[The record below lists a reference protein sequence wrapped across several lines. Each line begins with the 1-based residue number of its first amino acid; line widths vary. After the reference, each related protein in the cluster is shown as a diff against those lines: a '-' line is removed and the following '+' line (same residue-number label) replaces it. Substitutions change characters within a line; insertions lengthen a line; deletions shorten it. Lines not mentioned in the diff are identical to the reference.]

1 MARSSGIVVLVLAV
15 GLLLTGCSEGG
26 HDEAGAYQ
34 GETTA
39 RIEPTAPTT
48 TSSSSTLGIDLRSC
62 PKAEPEELPPD
73 ALAGAT
79 EAALEQVLS
88 VFGDV
93 KTTEGAY
100 ALAAYRMKGGSGP
113 FGSRPGTVR
122 EMCRERPHY
131 GERLLERSVEVDLIF
146 PKLRPSASL
155 SQHTVF
161 VARFEGDYWIYGV
174 GH

>member
-1 MARSSGIVVLVLAV
+1 MARSSSIVVLVLAV
-15 GLLLTGCSEGG
+15 GLLLAGCIEGRRGEASG
-26 HDEAGAYQ
+26 HQ

-48 TSSSSTLGIDLRSC
+48 TSSSTLGIDLRRC

-79 EAALEQVLS
+79 EAALDQVPS

-93 KTTEGAY
+93 KATEGAY
-100 ALAAYRMKGGSGP
+100 AVAAYRMKGGSGP
-113 FGSRPGTVR
+113 FGPRPGIVR
-122 EMCRERPHY
+122 DTCRQRPQY
-131 GERLLERSVEVDLIF
+131 AERLLERSVEVDLIF
-146 PKLRPSASL
+146 PKLQSSASL

-161 VARFEGDYWIYGV
+161 VARFRGEYWVYGV
-174 GH
+174 GR

>member
-1 MARSSGIVVLVLAV
+1 MARSSGIVVFMLAV
-15 GLLLTGCSEGG
+15 GLLLAGCNEGRRS
-26 HDEAGAYQ
+26 EAGGYQ
-34 GETTA
+34 GETTTC
-39 RIEPTAPTT
+39 IEPTDRTT
-48 TSSSSTLGIDLRSC
+48 TSSSTLGIDLRMC
-62 PKAEPEELPPD
+62 PKAEPQKLPPD

-79 EAALEQVLS
+79 EAALDQIPS

-93 KTTEGAY
+93 KITEGAY
-100 ALAAYRMKGGSGP
+100 ALAAYRMKRGSGP
-113 FGSRPGTVR
+113 FGPRPGIVR
-122 EMCRERPHY
+122 QMCRERPQY

-161 VARFEGDYWIYGV
+161 VARFEGDYWVYGV

>member
-1 MARSSGIVVLVLAV
+1 MMRLWIIAVIATAGVIFFLSGC
-15 GLLLTGCSEGG
+15 GQQGPRGESPESEPT
-26 HDEAGAYQ
+26 Q
-34 GETTA
+34 RTTTA
-39 RIEPTAPTT
+39 M
-48 TSSSSTLGIDLRSC
+48 TLGIDLRSC

-79 EAALEQVLS
+79 EAALDQLPS

-113 FGSRPGTVR
+113 FGPRPGIVR
-122 EMCRERPHY
+122 DMCRERPQY
-131 GERLLERSVEVDLIF
+131 AERLLERSVEVDLIS
-146 PKLRPSASL
+146 PKLLPSASL
-155 SQHTVF
+155 SQATVF
-161 VARFEGDYWIYGV
+161 VARFQDEYWVYGV